1 MNMDKRARSDLFRNR
16 LQQAM
21 ASSGDTQ
28 SSLARKT
35 GADRSTLSQVL
46 AGTSARLPN
55 GQLVAQCANSLG
67 VSADWLL
74 GLSDKPGSLEHILAQ
89 AINMVDAPRALI
101 DAQLFAWHQEAAGYK
116 IRHVPAGLPDMVKIR
131 PMLEWEYAP
140 SLGHTIDLAIAS
152 AEDRLNWMRQAQSDY
167 EIALPLHELQGFAR
181 AEGYYRGCPKQIRI
195 EQLKHLARL
204 TEQLYPV
211 MRICLFD
218 ARKIYSS
225 PITVFGPLRAVI
237 YLGQKYLVFR
247 VPDRIQALSQHFD
260 GLIRAA
266 EIGTRDLPA
275 IIDALLQ
282 ELDATAD

>member
-131 PMLEWEYAP
+131 PMLKWEYAP

-225 PITVFGPLRAVI
+225 PITIFGPLRAVI

>member
-1 MNMDKRARSDLFRNR
+1 MDKRARSDLFRNR

-35 GADRSTLSQVL
+35 GVDRSTLSQIL
-46 AGTSARLPN
+46 ACTSARLPN
-55 GQLVAQCANSLG
+55 GQLVAQCAQSLG

-89 AINMVDAPRALI
+89 AMTMVDAPRALI

-152 AEDRLNWMRQAQSDY
+152 AEDRLNWMRQAQSHY

-225 PITVFGPLRAVI
+225 PITIFGPLRAVI

-266 EIGTRDLPA
+266 EIGTRDLPT

>member
-1 MNMDKRARSDLFRNR
+1 M
-16 LQQAM
+16 
-21 ASSGDTQ
+21 T
-28 SSLARKT
+28 
-35 GADRSTLSQVL
+35 
-46 AGTSARLPN
+46 
-55 GQLVAQCANSLG
+55 
-67 VSADWLL
+67 
-74 GLSDKPGSLEHILAQ
+74 
-89 AINMVDAPRALI
+89 MVDAPHALI

-225 PITVFGPLRAVI
+225 PITIFGPLRAVI

-275 IIDALLQ
+275 IIGALLQ

>member
-35 GADRSTLSQVL
+35 GADRSTLSQTL

-55 GQLVAQCANSLG
+55 GQLVAQCAQSLG

-74 GLSDKPGSLEHILAQ
+74 GLSDKPGTLEHILAQ
-89 AINMVDAPRALI
+89 AISMVDAPRALI

-225 PITVFGPLRAVI
+225 PITIFGPLRAVI
-237 YLGQKYLVFR
+237 YLGQKYMVFR

>member
-1 MNMDKRARSDLFRNR
+1 MNVDKRARSDLFRNR

-21 ASSGDTQ
+21 VLSGDTQ

-35 GADRSTLSQVL
+35 GADRATMSQIL

-55 GQLVAQCANSLG
+55 GQLVAQCAQSLG

-74 GLSDKPGSLEHILAQ
+74 GLSDKPGCLEHILAQ
-89 AINMVDAPRALI
+89 AMTMVDAPRALI
-101 DAQLFAWHQEAAGYK
+101 DAQLFVWHQEAAGYK

-152 AEDRLNWMRQAQSDY
+152 AGDRLNWMRQARSDY

-225 PITVFGPLRAVI
+225 PITIFGPLRAVI

-266 EIGTRDLPA
+266 EIGTRDLPV
-275 IIDALLQ
+275 IIDAMLQ

>member
-1 MNMDKRARSDLFRNR
+1 MDKRARSDLFRNR

-35 GADRSTLSQVL
+35 GVDRSTLSQIL

-55 GQLVAQCANSLG
+55 GQLVAQCAQSLG
-67 VSADWLL
+67 VSVDWLL

-89 AINMVDAPRALI
+89 AMTMVDAPRALI

-225 PITVFGPLRAVI
+225 PITIFGPLRAVI

-266 EIGTRDLPA
+266 EIGTRDLPT

>member
-1 MNMDKRARSDLFRNR
+1 MDKRARSDLFRDR

-21 ASSGDTQ
+21 ASSGETQ

-89 AINMVDAPRALI
+89 AMNMVDAPRALI

-195 EQLKHLARL
+195 EQLKHLARP

-225 PITVFGPLRAVI
+225 PITIFGPLRAVI